1 MYVKIHVIW
10 KCGNGQFLLKKKKN
24 SDPEL
29 KSLNAALSS
38 VVILTWYIIFSLD
51 DGHTCHHTPAPLGS
65 IFLSVTQGK

>member
-1 MYVKIHVIW
+1 MLS
-10 KCGNGQFLLKKKKN
+10 GNVEMDNFYLKKKN